1 MNKTILSILL
11 LTVFNQPLFAATDNS
26 SVQNSSVAKLDT
38 VVVSGS
44 RTEKILL
51 DTPVSV
57 SVITEEDI
65 QRSGAEQ
72 VGELLRDVPG
82 VSITD
87 TSVAGSKRIRIR
99 GEIGSNVLILV
110 DGQEV
115 SEQRSFHAGA
125 PLMVDPY
132 IIKRIEVVKGPAS
145 VLYGSKAIGGV
156 VNIITKK
163 GGTIPLQAELNT
175 SFDSATNGFNAN
187 AQLYGSANNFDY
199 RLSISRAIHGDRE
212 VPSGTNDNIA
222 YQNKD
227 GVLENSS
234 FDNSDVNA
242 YLAYNMDN
250 MTIGGRL
257 ESYKSDTESHTDNSI
272 IEDGLDGFQLDLP
285 KQDRKKISIFLEE
298 TDVTQSLVKMRL
310 DAFHQIRDRDFI
322 QDLKVNTPNFAG
334 PGSNLLVD
342 LDLRT
347 IYEQKNSGLQGQFDF
362 VFHPDH
368 YIVSGFEYTYDDME
382 SNVITSTRTLGTMP
396 FPPFSFASTDLTDT
410 VVESHQETKALYI
423 QDEWSLNDD
432 MTLTAGIRQ
441 TWVDTKLDK
450 ENSAVL
456 NKLDSNESRAVGS
469 LAFVYS
475 GIANTAIRAGWSQ
488 GFRVPSLLELL
499 EGTPHGGSG
508 ILYAN
513 PDLDPETSNSYEIG
527 LRFDKQQ
534 FTFDGAVFYT
544 EAKDYITTVNCSSSS
559 ASCSTPYGTSDRQ
572 YTNVNGANTFGLE
585 LFSAY
590 QFIDS
595 PFSIYS
601 NLTYL
606 RREFEFA
613 EFSTYQTGFPSFE
626 GRIGLEI
633 ATSYNNID
641 YWGDLYV
648 RGAVASDEESP
659 DSDSPIGRDKEHN
672 AGWATLNLSVGAD
685 MGIKTPLNVSL
696 HVNNIFDQTY
706 TASQESLVALGR
718 HFVVKAGIKF

>member
-11 LTVFNQPLFAATDNS
+11 FTVFNQSLLAATDS
-26 SVQNSSVAKLDT
+26 SSDQNTSVAKLDT
-38 VVVSGS
+38 VVVSGT

-51 DTPVSV
+51 DTPASV

-72 VGELLRDVPG
+72 MGELLRDVPG
-82 VSITD
+82 VTITD
-87 TSVAGSKRIRIR
+87 SSVAGTKKIRIR

-125 PLMVDPY
+125 PLLVDPY
-132 IIKRIEVVKGPAS
+132 IVERIEVVKGPAS

-156 VNIITKK
+156 VNVITKK
-163 GGTIPLQAELNT
+163 GGDRPLQAELNG
-175 SFDSATNGFNAN
+175 SFDSSTNGYNAN
-187 AQLYGSANNFDY
+187 AQLYGSANDFDY
-199 RLSISRAIHGDRE
+199 RLSVSRAEHGDRK
-212 VPSGTNDNIA
+212 VPNGTNDNIA
-222 YQNKD
+222 YKNKD

-234 FDNSDVNA
+234 FDNSNVNG
-242 YLAYNMDN
+242 YLAYNMEN
-250 MTIGGRL
+250 MTIGGRI
-257 ESYKSDTESHTDNSI
+257 ESYKSDTESHTDNGI
-272 IEDGLDGFQLDLP
+272 IEGGLDGFQLDLP
-285 KQDRKKISIFLEE
+285 KQDRKKFSIFLEE

-310 DAFHQIRDRDFI
+310 DAFHQIRDRDFL
-322 QDLKVNTPNFAG
+322 QDLEVNSPNFVG

-342 LDLRT
+342 IDLRT
-347 IYEQKNSGLQGQFDF
+347 VYEQKNSGLQGQFDF

-368 YIVSGFEYTYDDME
+368 YIVSGFEYSYDEMD
-382 SNVITSTRTLGTMP
+382 SNVTTSTRTVGTGLP
-396 FPPFSFASTDLTDT
+396 FPPFAFDTTDT
-410 VVESHQETKALYI
+410 TDVTVESHQETIAFYM

-432 MTLTAGIRQ
+432 MAVTAGIRQ
-441 TWVDTKLDK
+441 TWVDTELDE
-450 ENSAVL
+450 ENSPVL
-456 NKLDSNESRAVGS
+456 DELDSDESRAVGS

-475 GIANTAIRAGWSQ
+475 GIEDTAIRAGWSQ
-488 GFRVPSLLELL
+488 GFRVATLLELL

-508 ILYAN
+508 VLYAN
-513 PDLDPETSNSYEIG
+513 PDLDPETSNNYEIG

-544 EAKDYITTVNCSSSS
+544 EAEDYITTVDCTSTS
-559 ASCSTPYGTSDRQ
+559 ASCTAPFGPDDRQ

-606 RREFEFA
+606 RREFEFS
-613 EFSTYQTGFPSFE
+613 EFSTYHTGLPDFE
-626 GRIGLEI
+626 GRVGLEV
-633 ATSYNNID
+633 ATTYNNID

-648 RGAVASDEESP
+648 RGAVDSDEESP
-659 DSDSPIGRDKEHN
+659 VDTGREIEHHS
-672 AGWATLNLSVGAD
+672 GWATLNLSVGAD
-685 MGIKTPLNVSL
+685 IGTKNPINVSM
-696 HVNNIFDQTY
+696 HVNNILDQTY
-706 TASQESLVALGR
+706 TASQESLIAPGR
-718 HFVVKAGIKF
+718 HVVVKTGIKF

>member
-11 LTVFNQPLFAATDNS
+11 LTVFNQPLFAAADNS
-26 SVQNSSVAKLDT
+26 SVKNTSVAKLDT

-51 DTPVSV
+51 DVPASM
-57 SVITEEDI
+57 SVITEDDI

-82 VSITD
+82 ISVTD
-87 TSVAGSKRIRIR
+87 TSVAGSKRVRIR

-163 GGTIPLQAELNT
+163 GGKLPLQAELNT
-175 SFDSATNGFNAN
+175 SFDSSTNGFNAN

-212 VPSGTNDNIA
+212 VPSGTDDNIA
-222 YQNKD
+222 YQNQD
-227 GVLENSS
+227 GVLENTS

-250 MTIGGRL
+250 MTIGGRI
-257 ESYKSDTESHTDNSI
+257 ENYKSDTESHTDNGI

-285 KQDRKKISIFLEE
+285 KQDREKVSIFIEAE
-298 TDVTQSLVKMRL
+298 DITESLVKMRL
-310 DAFHQIRDRDFI
+310 DAFHQVRERDFL
-322 QDLKVNTPNFAG
+322 Q
-334 PGSNLLVD
+334 NLLVNVAVGPPGSEMNID
-342 LDLRT
+342 LDLKT
-347 IYEQKNSGLQGQFDF
+347 VFEQKNSGLQGQFDF
-362 VFHPDH
+362 VLHPDH
-368 YIVSGFEYTYDDME
+368 YIVSGFEITRDKMV
-382 SNVITSTRTLGTMP
+382 SNVTTSTTTTYINTP
-396 FPPFSFASTDLTDT
+396 FPPFNGTSVDLTDT
-410 VVESHQETKALYI
+410 TVESHQDTKAIYL
-423 QDEWSLNDD
+423 QDEWSINDD
-432 MTLTAGIRQ
+432 VTLTGGVRQ
-441 TWVDTKLDK
+441 TWVDSELDK
-450 ENSAVL
+450 ENSDVL
-456 NKLDSNESRAVGS
+456 DKLDSNESRAVGS
-469 LAFVYS
+469 LALVYS

-544 EAKDYITTVNCSSSS
+544 EAKDYITTVNCSSST
-559 ASCSTPYGTSDRQ
+559 ASCSTPFTSDDRQ

-613 EFSTYQTGFPSFE
+613 EFSTYHTGLPSFE
-626 GRIGLEI
+626 GRVGLEMV
-633 ATSYNNID
+633 TTYNNID
-641 YWGDLYV
+641 YWGDFYV
-648 RGAVASDEESP
+648 RGAVDSDEESP
-659 DSDSPIGRDKEHN
+659 DTTGRDKEHN

-685 MGIKTPLNVSL
+685 IGIKTPLNLSL
-696 HVNNIFDQTY
+696 HVNNIFDKTY
-706 TASQESLVALGR
+706 TASQESLIASGR